1 MGWMLMMPDTGILIG
16 QREKLGLTQEEV
28 AAKAGIK
35 PEQYQRFE
43 SHESAF
49 SNTSLRIAN
58 AVLTVLELDPSDF
71 AKGKYT
77 LEPIDEND
85 PHFKVLTQYKG

>member
-1 MGWMLMMPDTGILIG
+1 MGWMLMMPARAILIE
-16 QREKLGLTQEEV
+16 QREKLGLTQEQV

-35 PEQYQRFE
+35 LEQYQRYE

-58 AVLTVLELDPSDF
+58 AVLTVLELDPTDF
-71 AKGKYT
+71 SKGKYS

-85 PHFKVLTQYKG
+85 PHFKILTQYKG